1 MRIGQG
7 FDVHKFGGSNPL
19 LLGGVKISF
28 HRGLVAHSDGD
39 VLVHAIIDALLG
51 ALSLGDIG
59 KFFPDSDVRYK
70 NADSRVLLRVV
81 YENIKIRGYE
91 LVNLDATIIA
101 EKPKIQPYIAQMC
114 ANIAEDLWAHCNQ
127 ISIKATTTEG
137 LGFVGR
143 EEGIACQVTLLLQ
156 ERRIS

>member
-7 FDVHKFGGSNPL
+7 FDVHKFGGSDPL

-28 HRGLVAHSDGD
+28 HSGLVAHSDGD

-59 KFFPDSDVRYK
+59 KFFPDSDVKYK
-70 NADSRVLLRVV
+70 NADSRVLLRSV
-81 YENIKIRGYE
+81 YENVKTRGYE
-91 LVNLDATIIA
+91 LTNLDATIIA
-101 EKPKIQPYIAQMC
+101 EKPKIQSHIAQMRV
-114 ANIAEDLWAHCNQ
+114 NIAGDLWAHHDQ

-137 LGFVGR
+137 LGFAGR
-143 EEGIACQVTLLLQ
+143 GEGIACQVTLLLQ
-156 ERRIS
+156 ERKIS